1 MFWNKITGIA
11 ILVLLVNSANAQ
23 QFGGHPAGQQWKQI
37 RSDSFRVIFPAGQS
51 ANAQRVSSIIKGLD
65 NGFGNRGL
73 KRFSNIPIVLQ
84 HKTNISNGYVG
95 MGPWRSEF
103 FLTPDQNSF
112 ELGSIP
118 WLDVLSLHE
127 YRHVQQN
134 RHFMQGIT
142 GATYKILG
150 QLAGVVVSGAAVPN
164 WFWEGDAVWQETRLS
179 GQGRG
184 RIPSFFNGYRSLWNS
199 GKEYSW
205 MKLRNGSLVDYV
217 PNHYQLGYLLSSFGH
232 ERYGEEMWS
241 RVTSDA
247 VRFKGL
253 FYPFQKAV
261 KKQTGTSYSR
271 FTDSALNTFKQNVEQ
286 DSLSEYAAEQE
297 HYVQSFE
304 FPQWLNDSLL
314 VAVRSSYKQIPKFV
328 VVNERGE
335 FVNEIGTRYISL
347 DRQFSFKNG
356 RIVYAGFHP
365 HERWGFRDF
374 HDIVLLD
381 VLSGEQKFI
390 THKKRYFSPDINDPG
405 TQIITVSAKED
416 GSNELHLLNG
426 NGSLMKII
434 DNSKNVFYSY
444 PKFFDERSVVSAVRN
459 ENGQMALIKINLV
472 NDSVEELIPFS
483 NTIIGFTSV
492 HNLRISFTASS
503 NQAEENYTWEKGI
516 ISKIKDPSNLG
527 VYQPSEH
534 NGKFVMQGFS
544 SAGDQLI
551 FSASIEQENNFPVVL
566 NGPYPFAS
574 GQQRSIK
581 KQEVVGDSSIYHKG
595 KNLFNF
601 HSIIPTFSDPDYNL
615 SIVSDNVLN
624 NFSSEINLQYN
635 TNEQYKKIGFSILY
649 GGLFP
654 WIRAGVDYT
663 ADRNFFTPDGRAYF
677 NQVEA
682 RVGLQLPL
690 NLSGGK
696 NYRYLNSRIDYVHND
711 GSFQG
716 KWKDSFAYRS
726 YGYINPVISFSNRIQ
741 QAVQHIY
748 PRLGYNILVDFR
760 KSIVNRTYY
769 QLNTNNFLLLPGF
782 KTNHNLVIQAAMQ
795 LRDPNIVA
803 FTNNFPM
810 SRGYVSVNEDKMY
823 RLGVNY
829 HFPMFYPDWGFGNLI
844 YFLRIRGNAFYDHS
858 IIKSAGRAARNLN
871 STGVEIFFDTK
882 WWNQENIS
890 FGFRITAPFDYQ
902 FNQKQSTVFDFI
914 LPVNIFNR

>member
-1 MFWNKITGIA
+1 MVWNKLPGLA
-11 ILVLLVNSANAQ
+11 ILLFLVNSATAQ
-23 QFGGHPAGQQWKQI
+23 QFGGHPASQQWKQI
-37 RSDSFRVIFPAGQS
+37 RSDSFRVIFPSGQS
-51 ANAQRVSSIIKGLD
+51 ANAQRVSSIIMGVDK
-65 NGFGNRGL
+65 GFGNRGF

-84 HKTNISNGYVG
+84 HKTNIANGYVG

-142 GATYKILG
+142 GATYRVLG
-150 QLAGVVVSGAAVPN
+150 QLAGVVVSGAAVPD
-164 WFWEGDAVWQETRLS
+164 WFWEGDAVWQETRLT

-184 RIPSFFNGYRSLWNS
+184 RIPAFYNGYRSLWNS
-199 GKEYSW
+199 GKDYSW

-241 RVTSDA
+241 KVTSDA
-247 VRFKGL
+247 VRYKGL

-261 KKQTGTSYSR
+261 KKHTGSYYYN
-271 FTDSALNTFKQNVEQ
+271 FTTSALEAFRQNVAE
-286 DSLSEYAAEQE
+286 DSLSKYAASQE
-297 HYVQSFE
+297 NYVQSFE
-304 FPQWLNDSLL
+304 FPQWLNDSLV
-314 VAVRSSYKQIPKFV
+314 VAVRSSYSQIPTFV
-328 VVNERGE
+328 LVNEKSE
-335 FVNEIGTRYISL
+335 VVKEIDTRYISL
-347 DRQFSFKNG
+347 DRQFSLKNG
-356 RIVYAGFHP
+356 KIVYAGYQP
-365 HERWGFRDF
+365 HERWGYRDF
-374 HDIVLLD
+374 HEIVLLD
-381 VLSGEQKFI
+381 VASGEQQFI
-390 THKKRYFSPDINDPG
+390 THNKRYFSPDINESG
-405 TQIITVSAKED
+405 NRIITVAAREE
-416 GSNELHLLNG
+416 GSNELHLLDNK
-426 NGSLMKII
+426 GSLIKVI
-434 DNSKNVFYSY
+434 KNTGKLFYTY
-444 PKFFDERSVVSAVRN
+444 PKFYDERTIVSAVRN
-459 ENGQMALIKINLV
+459 DDGKMALIRVNLED
-472 NDSVEELIPFS
+472 DSFEQLIPFTS
-483 NTIIGFTSV
+483 TIIGFPSV
-492 HNLRISFTASS
+492 HNGRISFTASVS
-503 NQAEENYTWEKGI
+503 QAEENYTWENGN
-516 ISKIKDPSNLG
+516 ISQINEPSNLG
-527 VYQPSEH
+527 VYQPSEL

-544 SAGDQLI
+544 SVGDQLI
-551 FSASIEQENNFPVVL
+551 FSASTEEAKDFPSVL

-574 GQQRSIK
+574 GQKIIVK
-581 KQEVVGDSSIYHKG
+581 KQDVVYDSTEYHKG

-601 HSIIPTFSDPDYNL
+601 HSIIPIFSDPDYNL

-635 TNEQYKKIGFSILY
+635 TNEQYKKIGFSLLY

-682 RVGLQLPL
+682 RVGLQVPL

-716 KWKDSFAYRS
+716 KWKDSFGYRS

-741 QAVQHIY
+741 QAVQNIY
-748 PRLGYNILVDFR
+748 PRLGYNVLVDFR
-760 KSIVNRTYY
+760 KSIVNRNYY

-782 KTNHNLVIQAAMQ
+782 KMNHNLVIQGAMQ

-829 HFPMFYPDWGFGNLI
+829 HFPMFYPDWGFGNLV
-844 YFLRIRGNAFYDHS
+844 YFLRIRGNGFYDHA
-858 IIKSAGRAARNLN
+858 IVKSAGRAARNLN
-871 STGVEIFFDTK
+871 SAGIEIFFDTK
-882 WWNQENIS
+882 WWNQENVS

-902 FNQKQSTVFDFI
+902 FNQKQSTVIDFI

>member
-1 MFWNKITGIA
+1 MFWNKFTGWA
-11 ILVLLVNSANAQ
+11 ILILFINSASAQ
-23 QFGGHPAGQQWKQI
+23 QFGGHPANQQWRQI
-37 RSDSFRVIFPAGQS
+37 RSDSFRVIFPSGQS
-51 ANAQRVSSIIKGLD
+51 ANAKKVASIIQGVEKGL
-65 NGFGNRGL
+65 GNPGL
-73 KRFSNIPIVLQ
+73 KRFSNVPIVLQ
-84 HKTNISNGYVG
+84 HKTNIANGYVG

-142 GATYKILG
+142 GITYRVLG
-150 QLAGVVVSGAAVPN
+150 QLAGGVMSGAAVPD
-164 WFWEGDAVWQETRLS
+164 WFWEGDAVWQETILS

-184 RIPSFFNGYRSLWNS
+184 RIPAFFNGYRSLWNS
-199 GKEYSW
+199 GKNYSW

-232 ERYGEEMWS
+232 ERYGDEMW
-241 RVTSDA
+241 RKVTGDA
-247 VRFKGL
+247 VRYKGL

-261 KKQTGTSYSR
+261 RKHTGTNYYR
-271 FTDSALNTFKQNVEQ
+271 FTDSALNAFKQNIEE
-286 DSLSEYAAEQE
+286 DSLSKYAAGQDRF
-297 HYVQSFE
+297 VQSFE
-304 FPQWLNDSLL
+304 FPQWINDSMV
-314 VAVRSSYKQIPKFV
+314 VAVRSAYNQVPTFV
-328 VVNERGE
+328 LVNKRSE
-335 FVNEIGTRYISL
+335 VIKEIDTRYISL
-347 DRQFSFKNG
+347 DRQFSLKNG
-356 RIVYAGFHP
+356 KIVYAGYHP
-365 HERWGFRDF
+365 HERWGYRDF

-381 VLSGEQKFI
+381 AESGEQQFI
-390 THKKRYFSPDINDPG
+390 THNKRYFSPDINETG
-405 TQIITVSAKED
+405 NQIIAVAAKED
-416 GSNELHLLNG
+416 GSNELHLLDEKG
-426 NGSLMKII
+426 VLIKILP
-434 DNSKNVFYSY
+434 NKQNLFYTY
-444 PKFFDERSVVSAVRN
+444 PKFYDDGSVVSAVRN
-459 ENGQMALIKINLV
+459 EIGTMALIKQSLADGSI
-472 NDSVEELIPFS
+472 EELLSFS
-483 NTIIGFTSV
+483 KTIIGFPSV
-492 HNLRISFTASS
+492 YNGKISFTASM
-503 NQAEENYTWEKGI
+503 NQAEENYTWENGS
-516 ISKIKDPSNLG
+516 ISKITDPSNLG
-527 VYQPSEH
+527 VYQPSER
-534 NGKFVMQGFS
+534 NGEYVMQGFS
-544 SAGDQLI
+544 SVGHQLI
-551 FSASIEQENNFPVVL
+551 FSASKEEVRDFPSVL

-574 GQQRSIK
+574 GQRTVVN
-581 KQEVVGDSSIYHKG
+581 KQEVNSDSTLYHKG

-615 SIVSDNVLN
+615 TIISDNVLN

-682 RVGLQLPL
+682 RVGVQLPL

-716 KWKDSFAYRS
+716 NWKDSFGYRS

-748 PRLGYNILVDFR
+748 PRLGYNVLVDFR

-769 QLNTNNFLLLPGF
+769 QLNTNNFLLLPGI

-795 LRDPNIVA
+795 LRDPNVIA

-810 SRGYVSVNEDKMY
+810 SRGYVSENQERMY
-823 RLGVNY
+823 RLGLNY
-829 HFPMFYPDWGFGNLI
+829 HFPMFYPDWGIGNLV

-858 IIKSAGRAARNLN
+858 IIETAGRAALHLN
-871 STGVEIFFDTK
+871 STGIEIFFDTK
-882 WWNQENIS
+882 WWNQENVS
-890 FGFRITAPFDYQ
+890 FGFRISKPFDYQ
-902 FNQKQSTVFDFI
+902 YNQRQATVVDFI